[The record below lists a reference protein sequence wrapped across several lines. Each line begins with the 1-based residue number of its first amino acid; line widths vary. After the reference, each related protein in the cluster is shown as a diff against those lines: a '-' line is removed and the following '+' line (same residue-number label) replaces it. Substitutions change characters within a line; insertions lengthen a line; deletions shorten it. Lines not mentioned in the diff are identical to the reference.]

1 MIRLPA
7 RVIALGGAVAISG
20 CTQASGIQSG
30 AGVGHVHIS
39 ITGGSDTVGFEVPVR
54 ARRCADD
61 RGVVL
66 DGALHGNGFLVWLR
80 DGTGPPDGGKYPLL
94 SRGDS
99 TAPRGAIATVRYI
112 VGTVAHGLIVDS
124 GTAALTTEQPPFS
137 VRINGNGAE
146 AALSGRR
153 AVQLT
158 ADRVALDRDTV
169 NCKVQL

>member
-1 MIRLPA
+1 MIRLSA
-7 RVIALGGAVAISG
+7 RVIVLGGAVATCG

-30 AGVGHVHIS
+30 GGVGHVHVS
-39 ITGGSDTVGFEVPVR
+39 ITGGGDTVGFQVPVR
-54 ARRCADD
+54 ARRCSAD

-80 DGTGPPDGGKYPLL
+80 TGIGPPDSGNYPLL

-99 TAPRGAIATVRYI
+99 SAPRGAIATVRYI
-112 VGTVAHGLIVDS
+112 AGTVAHGLIVDS
-124 GTAALTTEQPPFS
+124 GTAALTTAKPPFF
-137 VRINGNGAE
+137 VRINGSGVE
-146 AALSGRR
+146 APISGRR

-158 ADRVALDRDTV
+158 ADRVALERDTV